1 LGLTGEV
8 LMSKAQLEGITL
20 NYEEN
25 GSGFPLIFCHEFGQN
40 AEGWEHQVKFFS
52 KYYRVIT
59 YSARGYPPSAIPDNL
74 QAYSQDIVV
83 ADLYHLITHLG
94 IDQAYICGLSMG
106 GSVALNFGLKYPD
119 ISKALIIAGTGS
131 GSTNPDDFKQETARF
146 AAKLREQGMN
156 ALKNYSVGPVRMQF
170 KNKHPDRWKLFQQRL
185 YANSPIGS
193 SYTLEGFIGSRPS
206 IFSLKES
213 LQKMLCPTLI
223 IIGDEDEPCVEPAL
237 FLKRTIPMAGLAVLP
252 QTGHTLNVE
261 EPEKFNNLILDF
273 LQAVEN
279 QTWLSQGPRLKSGFL
294 SNED

>member
-1 LGLTGEV
+1 
-8 LMSKAQLEGITL
+8 MSKAELEGITL

-59 YSARGYPPSAIPDNL
+59 YSARGYPPSDIPDNL

-106 GSVALNFGLKYPD
+106 GSVALNFGLKHPD

-131 GSTNPDDFKQETARF
+131 GSTNPDNFKQETARF
-146 AAKLREQGMN
+146 AAKLREQGMS

-185 YANSPIGS
+185 YANSPICLL
-193 SYTLEGFIGSRPS
+193 YTSDAA
-206 IFSLKES
+206 
-213 LQKMLCPTLI
+213 
-223 IIGDEDEPCVEPAL
+223 DE
-237 FLKRTIPMAGLAVLP
+237 
-252 QTGHTLNVE
+252 
-261 EPEKFNNLILDF
+261 
-273 LQAVEN
+273 
-279 QTWLSQGPRLKSGFL
+279 
-294 SNED
+294 

>member
-1 LGLTGEV
+1 
-8 LMSKAQLEGITL
+8 
-20 NYEEN
+20 
-25 GSGFPLIFCHEFGQN
+25 
-40 AEGWEHQVKFFS
+40 
-52 KYYRVIT
+52 
-59 YSARGYPPSAIPDNL
+59 
-74 QAYSQDIVV
+74 
-83 ADLYHLITHLG
+83 
-94 IDQAYICGLSMG
+94 
-106 GSVALNFGLKYPD
+106 
-119 ISKALIIAGTGS
+119 
-131 GSTNPDDFKQETARF
+131 
-146 AAKLREQGMN
+146 
-156 ALKNYSVGPVRMQF
+156 MQF

-206 IFSLKES
+206 IFSLEES
-213 LQKMLCPTLI
+213 LQKMLCQTLI